1 MKKNLQYKDGGFYS
15 EEMPN
20 AVNPC

>member
-1 MKKNLQYKDGGFYS
+1 MKKNLQYKGEPFYR
-15 EEMPN
+15 EQNKN

>member
-1 MKKNLQYKDGGFYS
+1 MKKNLPYKDGGFYS